1 MQKLITIILLAL
13 HLNAFSQADM
23 DDGDGLVPI
32 DGGISLLLAA
42 GAVYGARRLKR
53 VGGKEEK

>member
-1 MQKLITIILLAL
+1 MKKLITIILLAL
-13 HLNAFSQADM
+13 HLNAFSQDEPG
-23 DDGDGLVPI
+23 DGDAVPI